1 MACMVELV
9 EKMFLVK
16 LKHKKIGRR
25 GRNGYGDTVQTGREL
40 EKPKSIWS
48 CIQWGMW
55 RARRTS
61 TGKSVTK
68 GKPGKFEWGGETSD
82 KGLEKYSLGF
92 NLYW

>member
-48 CIQWGMW
+48 CIQ
-55 RARRTS
+55 
-61 TGKSVTK
+61 
-68 GKPGKFEWGGETSD
+68 
-82 KGLEKYSLGF
+82 
-92 NLYW
+92 